1 MKADKLFIKYKVY
14 ILKVVEQ
21 ILPVKRRRIYSN
33 EYYLSKFVYVLNN
46 NIKWELLYDI
56 NKPKCHW
63 KTIYNEYLRWSSNN
77 IFKIAWE
84 LFMKNNYFRL
94 VIASK
99 SKYLKLFIDVTKI
112 NNKRGVVGI
121 TINNEYSKKNITPLT
136 IIGDNNNLPIS
147 VSVLNYKTIYKN
159 GRRSCSHD
167 VSGIQTGL
175 DNIPLSIP
183 QYMRVSLTGDKG
195 YITSNSYTINNKNV
209 KIVSPYRKNQK
220 TVLTSASKKL
230 LRQRYKIEHI
240 INNLKSLDKLFVRNE
255 KLLHTYMSFI
265 YISFIQQYYCYI
277 EKLLHSGIKFNIL

>member
-1 MKADKLFIKYKVY
+1 M
-14 ILKVVEQ
+14 
-21 ILPVKRRRIYSN
+21 
-33 EYYLSKFVYVLNN
+33 
-46 NIKWELLYDI
+46 
-56 NKPKCHW
+56 
-63 KTIYNEYLRWSSNN
+63 
-77 IFKIAWE
+77 
-84 LFMKNNYFRL
+84 
-94 VIASK
+94 
-99 SKYLKLFIDVTKI
+99 
-112 NNKRGVVGI
+112 
-121 TINNEYSKKNITPLT
+121 
-136 IIGDNNNLPIS
+136 PIS

-220 TVLTSASKKL
+220 TALTSTSKKL

-277 EKLLHSGIKFNIL
+277 EKLLHNGIKFNILGSII